1 MRPAPN
7 SGCSVSEYRR
17 DVADCTTAD
26 GGKPVERNER
36 WRVSVCYG
44 HLFRSD
50 GQRKA
55 MDAISS
61 EFAGTG
67 SDVAPA
73 EPSPKPP
80 RKRPKA
86 LEPVRGATKA
96 PQACLSG

>member
-1 MRPAPN
+1 MRPTPN
-7 SGCSVSEYRR
+7 SGRPVSEYRC

-26 GGKPVERNER
+26 GSKPAERNER
-36 WRVSVCYG
+36 WRVSVSYG

-67 SDVAPA
+67 SPVAPA
-73 EPSPKPP
+73 APSPKPP

-86 LEPVRGATKA
+86 LEPV
-96 PQACLSG
+96 